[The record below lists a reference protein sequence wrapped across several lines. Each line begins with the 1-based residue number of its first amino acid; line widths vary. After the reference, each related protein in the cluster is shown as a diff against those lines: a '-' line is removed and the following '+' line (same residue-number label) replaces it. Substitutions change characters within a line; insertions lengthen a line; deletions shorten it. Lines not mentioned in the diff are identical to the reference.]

1 MISLG
6 QAQSYQFAYE
16 TSIFLLVLFIT
27 ALIAHISKTLISNT
41 LRSSSPYLASRIR
54 RYVFLLIWVT
64 GIIFG
69 LGQVGVS
76 PEILIFLLAL
86 TGTGFIASAYPVL
99 QNFISR
105 SFLSLQYKVGD
116 VISIGGSMG
125 KVIEI
130 TDLNTVLLDDEGNL
144 ANVPN
149 VLFQKEIWTKYQVSG
164 YEVTVPVVIKKEID
178 AVAFEK
184 ALLESVSELK
194 RYFKKAPRGVT
205 SKIDEKT
212 TELSLILNLK
222 DPEKKSLVI
231 TEIDEMVGKLIAEF
245 TREAKETRKEEQLN
259 EIKDIT
265 K

>member
-6 QAQSYQFAYE
+6 QAQSYQFVYE
-16 TSIFLLVLFIT
+16 ISIFLLVLFIT
-27 ALIAHISKTLISNT
+27 AFIAHISKTIISNAM
-41 LRSSSPYLASRIR
+41 RFSSPYLAARIR
-54 RYVFLLIWVT
+54 RYVFLLIWAI

-69 LGQVGVS
+69 LGQVGIS

-86 TGTGFIASAYPVL
+86 AGIGFIVFAYPVL

-105 SFLSLQYKVGD
+105 SFLSLQYRVGD
-116 VISIGGSMG
+116 VISIGGSTG

-164 YEVTVPVVIKKEID
+164 YEVTIPVVIKKEID

-194 RYFKKAPRGVT
+194 KYFKKAPRGVT
-205 SKIDEKT
+205 SKTDEKT

-222 DPEKKSLVI
+222 DPEKKKLVV

-245 TREAKETRKEEQLN
+245 TMKAKETRKEEKLK
-259 EIKDIT
+259 EIKDIGR
-265 K
+265 